1 MSLQSF
7 YDRAEAATRALKIAN
22 KLGMPYRA
30 RALSL
35 YNKHMANLR
44 RIQTGKKPLRNLG
57 DPDIYSQV
65 AGIPCGIVFNG
76 TDADGG
82 WWVTDQRGY
91 VADWLE
97 RKMTENDKYRIDDEI
112 TSHLKEKSDWY
123 LAE

>member
-44 RIQTGKKPLRNLG
+44 RIQTGKKPLQRMG
-57 DPDIYSQV
+57 VPDMYSSV
-65 AGIPCGIVFNG
+65 AGIPCGIVF
-76 TDADGG
+76 DGLYAQHG

-91 VADWLE
+91 VAEWLE
-97 RKMTENDKYRIDDEI
+97 RKMTQDDHLRIDDEVLAV
-112 TSHLKEKSDWY
+112 TRKKLDWD